1 MAFSVSLKFKRNRDK
16 YLRPPPFNWI
26 SCQRKY
32 LSMVEIAF
40 HCLCESHCFIFYVKN
55 ILNFIHQVTSYSV
68 SVRPFHH
75 WNYVFLVQIDAL
87 YCRMIY
93 ILKQQWQSSLF
104 STQYVGLF
112 NSNNHLSYIE
122 PHFGFRLTN
131 FFVTGWHRKMNSL
144 TVLKIQN
151 KWNWYNILL
160 HLTRNDSEV
169 IFWTASLIFID
180 LVNHSWQWKCEIYCF
195 FL

>member
-1 MAFSVSLKFKRNRDK
+1 MRS
-16 YLRPPPFNWI
+16 PPFNWI

-68 SVRPFHH
+68 SVRLFHH

>member
-1 MAFSVSLKFKRNRDK
+1 MWVTLFHFLCKIYLKFCPSGNS
-16 YLRPPPFNWI
+16 L
-26 SCQRKY
+26 
-32 LSMVEIAF
+32 
-40 HCLCESHCFIFYVKN
+40 FY
-55 ILNFIHQVTSYSV
+55 
-68 SVRPFHH
+68 H

-87 YCRMIY
+87 YYRMIY

-104 STQYVGLF
+104 STQYVGLLF

-131 FFVTGWHRKMNSL
+131 FFVTGWHRKMHSL

-160 HLTRNDSEV
+160 HLTKNDSEI

-180 LVNHSWQWKCEIYCF
+180 LVNHSRQWKYEIYCF